1 MSEGARAGT
10 SSSSRG
16 PRSRLGGACAPGA
29 AVLDACVAHGARV
42 LAAWS
47 VVLGAQSVIF
57 GARSVTFGAQSMV
70 LDAHAAGRTVR
81 GARGAAHAAGC
92 TVRGARRTVPITLPQ
107 HPTARRSELASTQTS
122 PKNLERA
129 PSQPQA
135 RHPAR
140 SSPGGC
146 VERRRQRARPRRC
159 KAPPAP
165 VLPAGKAQAS
175 VPKPCLCPSLAP
187 LPTRSSHAAGY
198 GPAWAAGLGT
208 AAAGCPERRGGGARL
223 GDAPAPKAGLAG
235 SRLQEGSS
243 GLTNKLLT
251 ASPEAGGRKQA
262 LLL

>member
-29 AVLDACVAHGARV
+29 AALDACVAHGARV
-42 LAAWS
+42 LDAWS

-57 GARSVTFGAQSMV
+57 GAQSMIFGAQSMIFGAQSMV
-70 LDAHAAGRTVR
+70 LDAHAAG
-81 GARGAAHAAGC
+81 C
-92 TVRGARRTVPITLPQ
+92 TVHGAQCTAHGTRCPSRSPSTPRHGVKTFPAPNHHPNTSRERPPNPKLATLQ
-107 HPTARRSELASTQTS
+107 G
-122 PKNLERA
+122 A
-129 PSQPQA
+129 PSTT
-135 RHPAR
+135 
-140 SSPGGC
+140 SPGGC
-146 VERRRQRARPRRC
+146 GKRRRQRARLRC
-159 KAPPAP
+159 SQLEKPKPACPNPACAP
-165 VLPAGKAQAS
+165 VLPLSPPA
-175 VPKPCLCPSLAP
+175 VPTPLA
-187 LPTRSSHAAGY
+187 
-198 GPAWAAGLGT
+198 T
-208 AAAGCPERRGGGARL
+208 APRGQRDTAPPRWGARRGGEKGGGARL